1 MCVLSANA
9 NIEIVTSL
17 ILQVTMD
24 EDMAEEVED
33 LSKELEM
40 MKDDENESEE
50 HKIYRENIRLTGQD
64 KYKTLRAV
72 REGNSKRRID
82 LFENM

>member
-1 MCVLSANA
+1 
-9 NIEIVTSL
+9 
-17 ILQVTMD
+17 MD

-50 HKIYRENIRLTGQD
+50 HKISSAV
-64 KYKTLRAV
+64 LR
-72 REGNSKRRID
+72 GD
-82 LFENM
+82 L